1 MYGTSVV
8 IDLTFPLLGYLKF
21 DTLLYVWDQYILGL
35 NVPGFSAEW
44 MAVVIATVLGLEHDK
59 LKECQ
64 SPLAMETVLNRDS
77 PLLTVQQFQF
87 QVKRYHYR
95 ELFAMLT
102 ADQKSAMPV
111 LDPTQ

>member
-44 MAVVIATVLGLEHDK
+44 LAVVIATVLGLEHDK

-64 SPLAMETVLNRDS
+64 SVGLLYVHLSQNIWLQSLAQIYNFKLITV
-77 PLLTVQQFQF
+77 V
-87 QVKRYHYR
+87 
-95 ELFAMLT
+95 ML
-102 ADQKSAMPV
+102 
-111 LDPTQ
+111 